1 MEKPEIGI
9 LAERKGRME
18 DMNRIIHRIG
28 GVLMFLVKLPFRIL
42 SLPVLALLIVVRV
55 ASLLVTG
62 ISSLVTNLIGMTALL
77 AAAGIWMFQLGS
89 DHDACMMLGFGLF
102 LILAPRAADWIV
114 DKATMLIA
122 KITFLIIV

>member
-1 MEKPEIGI
+1 
-9 LAERKGRME
+9 
-18 DMNRIIHRIG
+18 MNRIIHRIG

-42 SLPVLALLIVVRV
+42 SLPVLALLIVIRV

-62 ISSLVTNLIGMTALL
+62 ISSLVTNLIGMTAVL

-102 LILAPRAADWIV
+102 LFLAPKAADWIV
-114 DKATMLIA
+114 DKATTLIA

>member
-1 MEKPEIGI
+1 
-9 LAERKGRME
+9 
-18 DMNRIIHRIG
+18 
-28 GVLMFLVKLPFRIL
+28 MFLVKLPFRIL
-42 SLPVLALLIVVRV
+42 SLPVLALLIVIRV

-62 ISSLVTNLIGMTALL
+62 ISSLVTNLIGMTAVL

-102 LILAPRAADWIV
+102 LILAPKAADWMV
-114 DKATMLIA
+114 DKATTLIA

>member
-1 MEKPEIGI
+1 
-9 LAERKGRME
+9 
-18 DMNRIIHRIG
+18 
-28 GVLMFLVKLPFRIL
+28 MFLVKLPFRIL
-42 SLPVLALLIVVRV
+42 SLPVLPLLIVIRV

-62 ISSLVTNLIGMTALL
+62 ISSLVTNLIGMTAVL

-102 LILAPRAADWIV
+102 LFLAPKAADWIV
-114 DKATMLIA
+114 DKATTLIA

>member
-1 MEKPEIGI
+1 
-9 LAERKGRME
+9 
-18 DMNRIIHRIG
+18 
-28 GVLMFLVKLPFRIL
+28 MFLVKLPFRIL
-42 SLPVLALLIVVRV
+42 SLPVLALLIVIRV

-62 ISSLVTNLIGMTALL
+62 ISSLVTNLIGMTAVL

-102 LILAPRAADWIV
+102 LFLAPKAADWIV
-114 DKATMLIA
+114 DKATTLIA